1 MQLTTQRLI
10 LTPISKDDSDRFYN
24 LNIKP
29 EVRQYLWDD
38 EVIPLS
44 LSNDIIKTSIDHFK
58 EENWGLWKIKTQNN
72 LFIGYCG
79 LWHFFEEAQPQLL
92 YVIDPEFAKNGY
104 AKEASQT
111 VISYAFDKLKFDY
124 ITASMNEANLA
135 SIKVCE
141 SLGMKKI
148 ETQII
153 DGNPIVFY
161 KLNQSTSS
169 DSSQTPW
176 KY

>member
-10 LTPISKDDSDRFYN
+10 LTPISKEDSDWFYK
-24 LNIKP
+24 LNTKP
-29 EVRQYLWDD
+29 QVRQYLWDD

-44 LSNDIIKTSIDHFK
+44 LSNDIIKTSINHFK
-58 EENWGLWKIKTQNN
+58 EENWGLWKIENQKN
-72 LFIGYCG
+72 ISMGYCG

-92 YVIDPEFAKNGY
+92 YVIDPEFTKNGF
-104 AKEASQT
+104 AEEASLA
-111 VISYAFDKLKFDY
+111 IIAYAFNKLKFDY
-124 ITASMNEANLA
+124 ITASMDETNLT
-135 SIKVCE
+135 SNKVCE

-153 DGNPIVFY
+153 NGNPIVFY
-161 KLNQSTSS
+161 KLDHSTSS
-169 DSSQTPW
+169 DSSQTPS